1 MRTVRVLP
9 AALLLCLAAAPVAG
23 AVPAAQPAHPLGNF
37 SLNHYDGLRLARDG
51 ITDTAVVDSAEIPT
65 AQDKDATDSD
75 GDGAVSAVEAAA
87 RAGDRCAAL
96 AGRTRASVGDEAVTW
111 RAGSSALTY
120 GKGAAGLPIARLTCA
135 LRADAD
141 LSGPADV
148 TFTSAADAGR
158 TGWKEVTAVGGEG
171 VRLVSSSVPAR
182 SSSEVLRRY
191 PSGGQPLAVVAAE
204 LRTEPG
210 AAGASGPGRP
220 GAAPAVDRGAI
231 LFPALEDRL
240 TGLTSDRDLTVPV
253 GLFAVLLTMLL
264 GAGHAALPGHAK
276 LAVAACLARREGG
289 VRAAFAVGATVTA
302 THTAGVL
309 AVGLALTAG
318 GGFLGERLLG
328 WLGAVSGAVIAV
340 LGAGLV
346 RTAVRA
352 LRAGGAEA
360 HEHGHGHEH
369 GHAHEHGHG
378 HGHGHGAG
386 GHAHGHAHGHGAGGH
401 VHGHGAGEVASRRKG
416 LPALLGVGL
425 AGGLVPSPSA
435 LVVLLGAIALSRT
448 FFGILLVIGYGVGM
462 ALTLTSAGL
471 LLVGGGNRVAA
482 LTERRLPGLRRYTPY
497 GSVLTAV
504 AVLAVGVG
512 LVLRS
517 LI

>member
-1 MRTVRVLP
+1 MMRTVRVLP
-9 AALLLCLAAAPVAG
+9 VALLLCLSAAPLAAAAPSVR
-23 AVPAAQPAHPLGNF
+23 PAHPLGNF

-65 AQDKDATDSD
+65 AQDKDATDRD
-75 GDGAVSAVEAAA
+75 GDGAVSAEEAAA
-87 RAGDRCAAL
+87 RAADRCSAL
-96 AGRTRASVGDEAVTW
+96 AGRTRASVGGARVSW
-111 RAGSSALTY
+111 RVGSSTLTY
-120 GKGAAGLPIARLTCA
+120 GNGAAGLPIARLTCE

-141 LSGPADV
+141 LSDPADV
-148 TFTSAADAGR
+148 VFTSAADAGR
-158 TGWKEVTAVGGEG
+158 TGWKEVTAVCGEG
-171 VRLVSSSVPAR
+171 VRLVRSSVPAR
-182 SSSEVLRRY
+182 STSEVLRRY
-191 PSGGQPLAVVAAE
+191 PSGGRPSDVVAAD

-210 AAGASGPGRP
+210 AAGAAGPGHP
-220 GAAPAVDRGAI
+220 GAAPAVDRGAV

-240 TGLTSDRDLTVPV
+240 TALTSYRDLTVPV
-253 GLFAVLLTMLL
+253 GLLAVLLTMVL

-309 AVGLALTAG
+309 AMGLALTAG

-328 WLGAVSGAVIAV
+328 RLGAVSGAVIAV

-346 RTAVRA
+346 LSAVRA
-352 LRAGGAEA
+352 LRAGGARTHA
-360 HEHGHGHEH
+360 HGHS
-369 GHAHEHGHG
+369 
-378 HGHGHGAG
+378 HGHGAD
-386 GHAHGHAHGHGAGGH
+386 GHTHTHSHDHGHSH
-401 VHGHGAGEVASRRKG
+401 RRKG

-471 LLVGGGNRVAA
+471 LLSGGGNRVAA
-482 LTERRLPGLRRYTPY
+482 LAERRLPALRRYTPY

-512 LVLRS
+512 LMLRG
-517 LI
+517 LV

>member
-1 MRTVRVLP
+1 MRTVRALP
-9 AALLLCLAAAPVAG
+9 AALLLCLSAAPLAVA
-23 AVPAAQPAHPLGNF
+23 APSVQPAHPLGNF

-65 AQDKDATDSD
+65 AQDEDATDAD
-75 GDGAVSAVEAAA
+75 GDGTVSAVEAAA
-87 RAGDRCAAL
+87 RAADRCTAL
-96 AGRTRASVGDEAVTW
+96 AGRTRASVGGEPVTW
-111 RAGSSALTY
+111 RAGRSTLTY

-135 LRADAD
+135 LGADAD
-141 LSGPADV
+141 LSRPADV
-148 TFTSAADAGR
+148 VFTSAADAGR
-158 TGWKEVTAVGGEG
+158 TGWKEVTAVGDG
-171 VRLVSSSVPAR
+171 VRLVRSSVATR
-182 SSSEVLRRY
+182 SSSEVLRHY
-191 PSGGQPLAVVAAE
+191 PSGGQPLGVVGAD

-210 AAGASGPGRP
+210 AAGAAGPGHP
-220 GAAPAVDRGAI
+220 GAAPVVDRGAI

-240 TGLTSDRDLTVPV
+240 TVLTSGRDLTVPV
-253 GLFAVLLTMLL
+253 GLLAVLLTMLL

-328 WLGAVSGAVIAV
+328 RLGAVSGAVIAV

-346 RTAVRA
+346 WTAVRA
-352 LRAGGAEA
+352 LRAGGPAA
-360 HEHGHGHEH
+360 HGHGHTH
-369 GHAHEHGHG
+369 SHSHGHG
-378 HGHGHGAG
+378 HGD
-386 GHAHGHAHGHGAGGH
+386 GHAHSHGHDHGDGHGGEDHDHGQRSGAG
-401 VHGHGAGEVASRRKG
+401 ASRRKG

-448 FFGILLVIGYGVGM
+448 FFGILLVVGYGVGM

-471 LLVGGGNRVAA
+471 LLSGGGNRVAA
-482 LTERRLPGLRRYTPY
+482 LAERRLPSLRRYVPY

-517 LI
+517 LP

>member
-1 MRTVRVLP
+1 MRTIRALP
-9 AALLLCLAAAPVAG
+9 AALLLCLSVAPLAGAAPSV
-23 AVPAAQPAHPLGNF
+23 QPAHPLGNF

-65 AQDKDATDSD
+65 AQDKDATDAN
-75 GDGAVSAVEAAA
+75 GNGTVSAAEAAA
-87 RAGDRCAAL
+87 RAEDRCTAL
-96 AGRTRASVGDEAVTW
+96 AGRTRASVGGEPVTW
-111 RAGSSALTY
+111 RAGNSTLTY

-135 LRADAD
+135 LSADAD
-141 LSGPADV
+141 LSRPDDV
-148 TFTSAADAGR
+148 VFTSAADAGR
-158 TGWKEVTAVGGEG
+158 TGWKEVTAVGDG
-171 VRLVSSSVPAR
+171 VRLVRSSVATR
-182 SSSEVLRRY
+182 SSSDVLRHY
-191 PSGGQPLAVVAAE
+191 PSGGQPLGVVGAD

-210 AAGASGPGRP
+210 AAGAAGPGHP
-220 GAAPAVDRGAI
+220 GAAPVVDRGAI

-240 TGLTSDRDLTVPV
+240 TVLTSGRDLTVPV
-253 GLFAVLLTMLL
+253 GLLAVLLTMLL

-346 RTAVRA
+346 WTAVRT
-352 LRAGGAEA
+352 LRAGGPTA
-360 HEHGHGHEH
+360 H
-369 GHAHEHGHG
+369 
-378 HGHGHGAG
+378 
-386 GHAHGHAHGHGAGGH
+386 GHAHGHAHGDA
-401 VHGHGAGEVASRRKG
+401 HGHGHSHEEGPDHDHSHSHSHGGDGHAHGQRSGAGASRRKG

-448 FFGILLVIGYGVGM
+448 FFGILLVVGYGVGM

-471 LLVGGGNRVAA
+471 LLSGGGNRVAA
-482 LTERRLPGLRRYTPY
+482 LAERRLPSLRRYLPY

-517 LI
+517 LP